1 MAGDANRHPRSKG
14 WLVLMLTVGLLQM
27 PILAQ
32 GFVVDTETSL
42 ATGIE
47 TNLGGRSLLVE
58 ELTTTWCPTCA
69 EIDPYLMGVSDAH
82 GSRIALMAYH
92 PSDGEDAFS
101 PPASDHRIDR
111 LKAVNPELP
120 GTPSFIV
127 EGRAFHT
134 GTEAWVDVQRDILDA
149 EVERQMFTKLQF
161 TVKSNGDNITAT
173 LVDFDGH
180 AKNNSQLTFLVL
192 EHEKTVPKGAVN
204 PGGPT
209 RDRVVIATS
218 ECDIASGEVIES
230 IDLIEAVAPVGCT
243 TDFSITFEALESF
256 SVVLVHENTFA
267 TINTTEDLGSYGAVE
282 FAYRERSETQS
293 WNSAWVVL
301 FCAGMA
307 GLLIFPKKNKIS
319 APRTE
324 SPEKAV

>member
-1 MAGDANRHPRSKG
+1 
-14 WLVLMLTVGLLQM
+14 MLTVGLLQM

-32 GFVVDTETSL
+32 ALVVDTETSL

-101 PPASDHRIDR
+101 PPASNHRIER
-111 LKAVNPELP
+111 LKAVNPDLP

-149 EVERQMFTKLQF
+149 EVERQAFTKLQF
-161 TVKSNGDNITAT
+161 SVKSNGDNITAT
-173 LVDFDGH
+173 LLDFDGH
-180 AKNNSQLTFLVL
+180 ARNNSHLAFIVL
-192 EHEKTVPKGAVN
+192 EHGKVVPKGAIN
-204 PGGPT
+204 PGEST
-209 RDRVVIATS
+209 RDRVVIATA
-218 ECDIASGEVIES
+218 ECDIANGKVVES
-230 IDLIEAVAPVGCT
+230 IDVLEAVAPEGCT

-256 SVVLVHENTFA
+256 SVVLVHENTLEA
-267 TINTTEDLGSYGAVE
+267 INTAEDLGSYGAVE
-282 FAYRERSETQS
+282 FAYRERSETES
-293 WNSAWVVL
+293 WNLAWVVL
-301 FCAGMA
+301 ICAGMA
-307 GLLIFPKKNKIS
+307 GLLILPKKNKIS
-319 APRTE
+319 P
-324 SPEKAV
+324 